1 MDQGVF
7 VVFYEGDG
15 GLVGWTFNLRMFPIA
30 RLQFEELAQ
39 IQTSVR
45 HMLSLIHTW
54 IYQSENLVF
63 VWYSTLIFRSYLF
76 RVQFPS
82 LMFQIPD

>member
-15 GLVGWTFNLRMFPIA
+15 GLVGWTFNLGMFPMA

-39 IQTSVR
+39 IQTSVK
-45 HMLSLIHTW
+45 
-54 IYQSENLVF
+54 Q
-63 VWYSTLIFRSYLF
+63 
-76 RVQFPS
+76 
-82 LMFQIPD
+82 